1 MIDFSNTD
9 IDNNR
14 TVAMQISVPHSI
26 LKVTDPNAL
35 AFLLLLLSKPAGQ
48 AVSGQEVRDQYKM
61 GKSAYWR
68 ARRFLLHQNLIREI
82 KRVNA
87 QGHFDGVSYLPV
99 SHETEPPNIERGDSP
114 ECDKSSAVDLARSV
128 QRLNLDSKIY
138 TARVKQQESCSKH
151 NSNNN
156 VGENKFRKTQ
166 NYPADFERLW
176 NTFDPT
182 FGSKGTK
189 QEAYKEFK
197 KLGMSSD
204 DVTWLIDRLKA
215 EINRKTEAQK
225 TGWEPPFQHVSRVLK
240 NKAWESWQQPQT
252 KTNEFFL

>member
-1 MIDFSNTD
+1 
-9 IDNNR
+9 
-14 TVAMQISVPHSI
+14 MQISVPHSM

-68 ARRFLLHQNLIREI
+68 ARKFLLNQNLIKEI
-82 KRVNA
+82 KWVNA
-87 QGHFDGVSYLPV
+87 HGHFDGVSYLPV
-99 SHETEPPNIERGDSP
+99 SHETEPPNIERGTSP
-114 ECDKSSAVDLARSV
+114 DCDKSSAVDLARSV
-128 QRLNLDSKIY
+128 QRLNQDSKIY
-138 TARVKQQESCSKH
+138 TARIKQQDSCSKLK
-151 NSNNN
+151 SYNN
-156 VGENKFRKTQ
+156 VGDRKFSKTQ
-166 NYPADFERLW
+166 TYPEDFERLW

-189 QEAYKEFK
+189 QEAYKEYK

-215 EINRKTEAQK
+215 EIDRKTEAQK

-240 NKAWESWQQPQT
+240 NKAWESWQQPQA
-252 KTNEFFL
+252 KTTEFYL